1 MDEFVRLSLSVSVN
15 FVFELNFLNVFMG
28 REGSTEFEI
37 WFILPY
43 VLCFVVLSTFS
54 ILLE

>member
-15 FVFELNFLNVFMG
+15 LVFELNFLNVFMG